1 MLSLM
6 SHRME
11 CPLGQLA
18 SAVLSLSLPR
28 LGTLSLLPAG
38 AVQDTEPRA
47 GLGSVDAA
55 QLQQKQQNDPPV
67 TSAVSSTNPQLH
79 SCDTKEL
86 PQLEPVHS

>member
-28 LGTLSLLPAG
+28 LGTLSLLLAG

-47 GLGSVDAA
+47 GLGSVGTA
-55 QLQQKQQNDPPV
+55 QLQQNHPPIS
-67 TSAVSSTNPQLH
+67 SAVSSTNPQLH